1 MSLYLPLKKAKHMK
15 NLALLVLLCLS
26 SLMTSAQ
33 FGTAPDFNVTDIDGN
48 EHQLYADILDQ
59 GLIAVVE
66 ISATWCSNCWNFHQ
80 SHALQELHEAYGP
93 NGTNQLRVIFYEAD
107 PTTTLAQVQGMG
119 GGTQGDWT
127 NGVTYPI
134 VNESPLSLDFNIW
147 APITYPTVKVVRPS
161 DREIV
166 LDTSS
171 LFSVEAQ
178 VDAING
184 ANIDGIVLGV
194 ANTAE
199 VAAGQANVELYPNPS
214 LGEFAVELNG
224 FSGVATVEVYN
235 IVGRKVWTSTA
246 QGEGAIQRIDLGA
259 LEAGNYLI
267 SVSDD
272 VTKVTRRVTL
282 LD

>member
-1 MSLYLPLKKAKHMK
+1 MLYLSFPIQENMKK
-15 NLALLVLLCLS
+15 LALLATFGVATLAA
-26 SLMTSAQ
+26 SAQ
-33 FGTAPDFNVTDIDGN
+33 FGTAPDFNVTDLDGN
-48 EHQLYADILDQ
+48 THQLYADILDQ
-59 GLIAVVE
+59 GLIAVVDV
-66 ISATWCSNCWNFHQ
+66 SATWCPPCWSLHD
-80 SHALQELHEAYGP
+80 SHALQDLHEAYGP
-93 NGTNQLRVIFYEAD
+93 DGTNQLRVIFYEAD
-107 PTTTLAQVQGMG
+107 AATTLADVQGTG
-119 GGTQGDWT
+119 GNTQGDWT
-127 NGVTYPI
+127 DGVTYPI
-134 VNESPLSLDFNIW
+134 INESPLTLDLNIW
-147 APITYPTVKVVRPS
+147 APLGFPTVNVIRPS
-161 DREIV
+161 DYEIV
-166 LDTSS
+166 LDTWNLLS
-171 LFSVEAQ
+171 FDAQ

-199 VAAGQANVELYPNPS
+199 VAAGQANVEVYPNPS
-214 LGEFAVELNG
+214 LGEFAVEMNG
-224 FSGVATVEVYN
+224 FNGVATVEVYN

>member
-1 MSLYLPLKKAKHMK
+1 MK
-15 NLALLVLLCLS
+15 NLALLVMLCLT

-33 FGTAPDFNVTDIDGN
+33 FGTAPDFTVTDIDGN
-48 EHQLYADILDQ
+48 EHSLYADILDQ
-59 GLIAVVE
+59 GLIAVIDV
-66 ISATWCSNCWNFHQ
+66 SATWCSGCWNLHQ
-80 SHALQELHEAYGP
+80 SQALQELHEAYGP
-93 NGTNQLRVIFYEAD
+93 NGTNQLRVIFYESDAN
-107 PTTTLAQVQGMG
+107 TTLADIE
-119 GGTQGDWT
+119 GTTNGSQGDWT
-127 NGVTYPI
+127 EGVTYPI
-134 VNESPLSLDFNIW
+134 VNESPLSLDLNIW
-147 APITYPTVKVVRPS
+147 APISVPTVNVVRPS

-166 LDTSS
+166 LDTFS
-171 LFSVEAQ
+171 LLSVEAQ

-199 VAAGQANVELYPNPS
+199 VAAGQANVDVYPNPS

-224 FSGVATVEVYN
+224 FNGVATVEVYN

-246 QGEGAIQRIDLGA
+246 QGEGAVQRIDLGA